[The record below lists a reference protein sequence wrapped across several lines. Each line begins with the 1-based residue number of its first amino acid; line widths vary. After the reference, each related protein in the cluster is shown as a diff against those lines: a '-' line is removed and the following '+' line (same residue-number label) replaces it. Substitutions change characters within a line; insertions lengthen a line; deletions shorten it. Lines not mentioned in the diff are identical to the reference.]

1 MCKHIQLS
9 GVFVGSSR
17 GYDARL
23 FFKLKKKYARVSFI
37 AATAAA
43 ILYDFLMHR
52 LPQWRKVDRASLLG
66 AVCDVVV
73 VKS

>member
-1 MCKHIQLS
+1 MCKHIQLN
-9 GVFVGSSR
+9 GAFVCSSL

-37 AATAAA
+37 AATAAT

-52 LPQWRKVDRASLLG
+52 QPHRGESRLSEFNRCGVRRRR
-66 AVCDVVV
+66 C
-73 VKS
+73 